1 MKNKRI
7 LSRTLAQEIPLED
20 LGLTKGAAAG
30 ELTPIDESG
39 GPVLSTLVATLPSYK
54 EDQ

>member
-20 LGLTKGAAAG
+20 LGLTKGAVDSVA
-30 ELTPIDESG
+30 PVKDPG